1 MQKMTALTALLV
13 VCCFPNAGMSQEAP
27 DRCYTDKT
35 DAAADLCRALAER
48 IPTDAK
54 AYKFLGDALRRGQQY
69 RESIVAFDKAVL
81 LDPSYWNAYHN
92 RGNSWYALNQFARAI
107 SDFTRAIKLNPTNSG
122 SYHMRARARGDGGD
136 LDGAIADATEAFR
149 LAPED
154 DHAIYN
160 RGNYWIDKWGQY
172 DRGSDLQRR
181 EYLSSAVEDYTT
193 TIKINPKRHDAHTNR
208 GLAWLRLGEAGPALV
223 DLNNGL
229 SLNPYDIHAYN
240 ARGTIFVETGNYDEA
255 IADFNRALEIDE
267 SYDTGYSSRGRAHL
281 LRGDVDSAIADLTE
295 SIIRNPKN
303 PYALATRGAAW
314 RVKQQFD
321 KSIADLKAA
330 LDLDSAYVFA
340 KESLEITLER
350 KRLSEI
356 GSSSASA
363 NQQLPGLEPLGIAQ
377 SVEKKSEAI
386 GRSSN
391 GRRVALVIG
400 NSSYREGRLANP
412 KRDAELVVSILRQS
426 GFDQVDLKLDLTRSD
441 MRKALSKFRDLAAN
455 SEWATIYFA
464 GHGIEINGTN
474 FMIPV
479 DAKISSIT
487 EVPNEAVNLEY
498 FLLSVEAAAKVRLVI
513 LDACRDNPF
522 VANIRVRGSRTA
534 SRSMEAFAQPASIS
548 RGLARVE
555 PQPGTL
561 VVFSAKSGQYASDGD
576 GENSPFALA
585 LAKRI
590 EQLPPLEVRRLFDFV
605 REDVFQQTRTTQQ
618 PFAYGNLRAA
628 EDFFFRLPGKIGGN

>member
-1 MQKMTALTALLV
+1 MRDITALTVLLV
-13 VCCFPNAGMSQEAP
+13 IVCCPNAGIPQEAP
-27 DRCYTDKT
+27 DRCFTDKT
-35 DAAADLCRALAER
+35 DAAADLCRALTER
-48 IPTDAK
+48 NPADAR
-54 AYKFLGDALRRGQQY
+54 AYKFLGDALRRAQQY

-92 RGNSWYALNQFARAI
+92 RGNSWYNLNQFTRAI
-107 SDFTRAIKLNPTNSG
+107 SDFSRAIKLNPSNSG
-122 SYHMRARARGDGGD
+122 SYHMRARARGDSGD

-149 LAPED
+149 LAPDD

-160 RGNYWIDKWGQY
+160 RGNYWIEKWGLY

-181 EYLSSAVEDYTT
+181 EYLVKAVEDYTT

-208 GLAWLRLGEAGPALV
+208 GLAWIRLGEVGQALV

-240 ARGTIFVETGNYDEA
+240 ARGTIFVEKGDYDEA

-267 SYDTGYSSRGRAHL
+267 SYETGYSNRGRAHL

-314 RVKQQFD
+314 RVKQQFE

-330 LDLDSAYVFA
+330 LDLDSGYVFA

-356 GSSSASA
+356 GSSSTSA
-363 NQQLPGLEPLGIAQ
+363 NQQWLGLGPLGIVQ
-377 SVEKKSEAI
+377 SIEVKSEI
-386 GRSSN
+386 LSRSSG

-400 NSSYREGRLANP
+400 NSAYRDGRLENP
-412 KRDAELVVSILRQS
+412 KRDAELVASILRQS
-426 GFDQVDLKLDLTRSD
+426 GFDHVDLRFDLTRSD
-441 MRKALSKFRDLAAN
+441 MRKALSKFRDLAAS

-464 GHGIEINGTN
+464 GHGLEIYGTN

-522 VANIRVRGSRTA
+522 VANIRVRGLRAA
-534 SRSMEAFAQPASIS
+534 SRSMDTVAAVASIS

-585 LAKRI
+585 LAKRM

-605 REDVFQQTRTTQQ
+605 REDVFEQTRTTQQ

-628 EDFFFRLPGKIGGN
+628 EDFFFRPPEKN